1 MADFPQKY
9 PKYVSAIRLARPS
22 KVSGSCVE
30 NSIESWYIEAKPMQI
45 QHFDKMADLDQ
56 NEYVSEL
63 VMGAQQ
69 VLKEAGSPDLAAR
82 VYALF
87 RTKQKPADK
96 MSLGM
101 TEFVANLAGGRN
113 INTRNFEVEDAM
125 ALTLKKNDI
134 ALPQSFFT
142 MMKDFKPRHS
152 AKES

>member
-1 MADFPQKY
+1 
-9 PKYVSAIRLARPS
+9 
-22 KVSGSCVE
+22 
-30 NSIESWYIEAKPMQI
+30 MQI